1 MDKKVV
7 AIKYEEFKD
16 EVPTVIAKGIGKIA
30 DKIIEISKENNI
42 PILKNTKTVNELY
55 SLDIPSDI
63 PEEMYFIVAKIIAY
77 VMELNEKREEKSWD

>member
-7 AIKYEEFKD
+7 AIKYKDFKD
-16 EVPTVIAKGIGKIA
+16 EVPTVIAKGTGIIA
-30 DKIIEISKENNI
+30 EKIIEIAKENNI

-55 SLDIPSDI
+55 SLDIPSEI

-77 VMELNEKREEKSWD
+77 VMKLNEKEEE